1 MAGQLLRLFDNVSFF
16 WALAGTKQPTNKNLR
31 RLAAAISHLG
41 LDRLEIAVTP
51 LIFGRRAALFRDS
64 SQRKEVIAAEWKHD
78 AIIVV
83 LLPLRWKISAV
94 TETSFTPSA
103 RQLSC

>member
-16 WALAGTKQPTNKNLR
+16 WALAGTKQPTNQNLR

-51 LIFGRRAALFRDS
+51 LIFGRRAATIPR
-64 SQRKEVIAAEWKHD
+64 
-78 AIIVV
+78 
-83 LLPLRWKISAV
+83 
-94 TETSFTPSA
+94 
-103 RQLSC
+103 